1 MIRDAKLNKKE
12 FIRFIKFGIVGC
24 LNTGLNWFIFY
35 LLNSIG
41 VYYIISTI
49 IAYSISVVHSYIWNS
64 KWVFESKSKDK
75 RKSSFKFIVLNF
87 IGLLINS
94 ILMYVS
100 VDIFKFEKMIGLI
113 ITTIIVM
120 IMNYVVNKLWTFVE

>member
-1 MIRDAKLNKKE
+1 MTKDIKLKKE
-12 FIRFIKFGIVGC
+12 ELIRIIKFVIVGC
-24 LNTGLNWFIFY
+24 LNTALNWYLFY

-75 RKSSFKFIVLNF
+75 RKSSFKFIVLNL

-100 VDIFKFEKMIGLI
+100 VEIFSLEKMIGLI
-113 ITTIIVM
+113 ITTVIVM
-120 IMNYVVNKLWTFVE
+120 IINYVGNKLWTFSE

>member
-1 MIRDAKLNKKE
+1 MTEEIKLKKE
-12 FIRFIKFGIVGC
+12 ELIRIIKFGIVGC
-24 LNTGLNWFIFY
+24 LNTGLNWCLFY

-64 KWVFESKSKDK
+64 KWVFESKSKNK
-75 RKSSFKFIVLNF
+75 RKSSFKFIVLNL

-100 VDIFKFEKMIGLI
+100 VDIFKFEKMRGLI

-120 IMNYVVNKLWTFVE
+120 IINYVVNKLWTFAE